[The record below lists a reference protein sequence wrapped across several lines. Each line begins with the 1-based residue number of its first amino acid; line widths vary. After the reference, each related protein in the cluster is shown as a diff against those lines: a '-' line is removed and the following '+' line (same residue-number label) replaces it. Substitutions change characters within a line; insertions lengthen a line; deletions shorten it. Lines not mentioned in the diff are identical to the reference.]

1 MKKAALRTNADFE
14 ALYDRHWKYV
24 YRLCFTYMNNVSDA
38 EDVTEDVFVK
48 VITGEYTFND
58 EIHERKW
65 LTVTAINLCK
75 DRLRSYGRKNI
86 DYVEELPEVPDET
99 PQGTEDIT
107 DAVMALPIKYKEIIW
122 LYYYMGYQLGEIAK
136 MLKRPPST
144 VRNQIKDAR
153 NLLKKIL
160 GGEADER

>member
-24 YRLCFTYMNNVSDA
+24 YRLCFTYMKNVSDA

-122 LYYYMGYQLGEIAK
+122 LYYYMGYQLDEIAK